1 MTHDMLSVNVN
12 RCLL

>member
-1 MTHDMLSVNVN
+1 MTHDMLSANGY